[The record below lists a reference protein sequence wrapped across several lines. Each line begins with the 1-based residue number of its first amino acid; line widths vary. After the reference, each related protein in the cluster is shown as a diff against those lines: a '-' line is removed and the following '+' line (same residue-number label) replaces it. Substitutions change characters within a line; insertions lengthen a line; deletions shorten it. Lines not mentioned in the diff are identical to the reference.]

1 MTEYR
6 LGVIEALAWFWGA
19 GESTG
24 VLGAWGGHRSLGE
37 STGVLGVTTEALNS

>member
-1 MTEYR
+1 MTGYR

-19 GESTG
+19 GV
-24 VLGAWGGHRSLGE
+24 VLACWEHGGHRSLGE